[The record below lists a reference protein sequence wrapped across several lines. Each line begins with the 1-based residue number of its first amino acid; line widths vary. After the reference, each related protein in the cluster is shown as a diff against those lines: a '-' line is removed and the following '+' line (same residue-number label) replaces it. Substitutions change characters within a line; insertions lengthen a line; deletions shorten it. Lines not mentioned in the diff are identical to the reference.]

1 MTEPKPI
8 FLVVV
13 AAGLGSRLAAATRK
27 ASVSISGI
35 PLVVRALRA
44 FDTTPGAVGGALV
57 VHRDD
62 LERAERDWIPEAS
75 APFDWQPVLGGE
87 TRAESVA
94 AGLATMEPSAQL
106 LLVHDAARPLLHP
119 DDRDAVI
126 EEAAEG
132 GAILAAPITDTIQ
145 RVERGEIRETVDRR
159 GLWGAQTPQVIPV
172 SAYRHLLTKG
182 PLWGTDEATALA
194 AAGITVRV
202 VEARHPN
209 PKVTHPSDLPL
220 VESLLKG

>member
-1 MTEPKPI
+1 MNEPKPI

-13 AAGLGSRLAAATRK
+13 AAGLGSRLDAATRK
-27 ASVSISGI
+27 ASVSIAGV

-44 FDTTPGAVGGALV
+44 FATTPGAVGGALV

-62 LERAERDWIPEAS
+62 LKVAERDWIPEAS
-75 APFDWQPVLGGE
+75 APFDWQPVGGGE

-94 AGLATMEPSAQL
+94 AGLATVEPTAQL
-106 LLVHDAARPLLHP
+106 LLVHDAARPLLHS

-132 GAILAAPITDTIQ
+132 AAILAAPITDTIQ
-145 RVERGEIRETVDRR
+145 RVDRGAIRDTVDRR
-159 GLWGAQTPQVIPV
+159 GLWGAQTPQVLTV
-172 SAYRHLLTKG
+172 SAYRHLLAEG
-182 PLWGTDEATALA
+182 PLWGTDEATALVR
-194 AAGITVRV
+194 AGIDVRV

-209 PKVTHPSDLPL
+209 PKVTHPSDLLL
-220 VESLLKG
+220 VESLLQH